1 MTTTV
6 DDATYVGG
14 PADGYPIVFV
24 HGAGISWRMW
34 LSQLRALSDEYR
46 LFAPDLPGHG
56 RRANGSFS
64 FDVAV
69 RVLDDILGDE
79 TDKPALVVG
88 QSLGGY
94 VAVEY
99 AARRPARV
107 AGLVLSGASADY
119 RGVLGVTTWI
129 AGLFNRIRA
138 AIGPLNHRFRE
149 GVKADLEDGP
159 LPPDIVAAVVD
170 GGISLAGYGQG
181 AMALAGLDFL
191 TKLRSF
197 EGPVLLLNGAEDRLN
212 PDAAE
217 TLEPKLPAAETT
229 VVPDAGHTCS
239 IERPDKYT
247 AIIREFATER
257 VWAGD
262 DDVTDESGSEA

>member
-1 MTTTV
+1 VTTTV

-24 HGAGISWRMW
+24 HGAGLSWRMW
-34 LSQLRALSDEYR
+34 LPQLRALSDEYR

-69 RVLDDILGDE
+69 RVLDDIPGDE

-138 AIGPLNHRFRE
+138 AIGPLDHRFRE
-149 GVKADLEDGP
+149 GVKADLED
-159 LPPDIVAAVVD
+159 
-170 GGISLAGYGQG
+170 Q
-181 AMALAGLDFL
+181 
-191 TKLRSF
+191 
-197 EGPVLLLNGAEDRLN
+197 
-212 PDAAE
+212 
-217 TLEPKLPAAETT
+217 
-229 VVPDAGHTCS
+229 
-239 IERPDKYT
+239 
-247 AIIREFATER
+247 
-257 VWAGD
+257 
-262 DDVTDESGSEA
+262 